1 MSRNEYKQIT
11 FTDRISLRRTK
22 PRKVRAYTKDS
33 NSSVVYKK
41 LIESFDKDIFKEYE
55 LLLHRWGTQG
65 RKRHELIQYMDKKNI
80 LTGPMR
86 ELAEI
91 RNRDLKEHQKII
103 ACLRHIW
110 TNQKEHFKKLEKNDA
125 DRFWKT
131 MATGV
136 VAGANKRT
144 NVELSTT
151 WSGNK
156 GKGELVKFLKILFAK
171 QNGKCAITGI
181 DLELETG
188 TNKPNP
194 NRCSLDR
201 IDSLRGYNHRN
212 VWLVC
217 SWVNIMKHTMD
228 MHEFKT
234 RVAILQSAFDDKSNK
249 DHKEVN

>member
-1 MSRNEYKQIT
+1 MNITGSKQIT
-11 FTDRISLRRTK
+11 FSERKSLRRTK
-22 PRKVRAYTKDS
+22 PRKVRAYTKEGNTS
-33 NSSVVYKK
+33 IVYKQ

-65 RKRHELIQYMDKKNI
+65 RKRHELINYMDKKNI

-91 RNRDLKEHQKII
+91 RNKDLKEHQKIVF
-103 ACLRHIW
+103 CLRHIW
-110 TNQKEHFKKLEKNDA
+110 TNQKEHFKELQKNDA

-136 VAGANKRT
+136 VAGANRRT

-151 WSGNK
+151 WSGNQ
-156 GKGELVKFLKILFAK
+156 GKKELVKFLKTLFEK

-188 TNKPNP
+188 TDKPNP

-201 IDSLRGYNHRN
+201 IDSSRGYNHRN

-217 SWVNIMKHTMD
+217 GWVNIMKHTMD
-228 MHEFKT
+228 MDEFRAK
-234 RVAILQSAFDDKSNK
+234 VAILHSVFDSQSNTN
-249 DHKEVN
+249 H

>member
-1 MSRNEYKQIT
+1 
-11 FTDRISLRRTK
+11 
-22 PRKVRAYTKDS
+22 
-33 NSSVVYKK
+33 
-41 LIESFDKDIFKEYE
+41 
-55 LLLHRWGTQG
+55 
-65 RKRHELIQYMDKKNI
+65 MDKKNI

-91 RNRDLKEHQKII
+91 RNRDLKEHQKIV

-110 TNQKEHFKKLEKNDA
+110 TNQKEHFKELQKNDA

-136 VAGANKRT
+136 VAGANRRT

-151 WSGNK
+151 WSGSN
-156 GKGELVKFLKILFAK
+156 GKKELVKFLRTLFAK

-181 DLELETG
+181 ELELETG
-188 TNKPNP
+188 TGTPNP

-201 IDSLRGYNHRN
+201 IDSSRGYNYRN

-217 SWVNIMKHTMD
+217 GWVNIMKHTMD
-228 MHEFKT
+228 MDEFKAKI
-234 RVAILQSAFDDKSNK
+234 AILHSVFDAQLNTDA
-249 DHKEVN
+249 